1 MRGFGKKKCRENV
14 EINMTNFDT
23 PTIDTI
29 LSRFPVVAG
38 DIFKELDS
46 KSMVKCRKVS
56 VPWQNFIDNQKFI
69 CIRKMT
75 KFSEHMEQFYEQ
87 WKLVLRNTPTDHV
100 KELSK
105 LVEQFFDNVFLE
117 KELSGRK
124 SQWTPLH
131 ATAFQGHLELSRYI
145 IQKTSLCSQQWTY

>member
-23 PTIDTI
+23 LTIDTI
-29 LSRFPVVAG
+29 LSRFPAVAE

-69 CIRKMT
+69 WI
-75 KFSEHMEQFYEQ
+75 
-87 WKLVLRNTPTDHV
+87 
-100 KELSK
+100 
-105 LVEQFFDNVFLE
+105 
-117 KELSGRK
+117 
-124 SQWTPLH
+124 
-131 ATAFQGHLELSRYI
+131 
-145 IQKTSLCSQQWTY
+145 